1 MRDWIKTE
9 VHDNWFEIIFNR
21 PDKRN
26 AIQIGLLED
35 MAEAVGIA
43 ERTPNMRLIVLRGEG
58 KSFSA
63 GLDILAMGGNAEVM
77 GEDWTQR
84 PHETTRHWQAQVTR
98 LTESTLP
105 VLALIHGHCLGAGME
120 IALACDFRV
129 AAPNLKMSLEET
141 RVGIIP
147 DVGGTTRLTQ
157 LVGATRAKELILT
170 SRRIDAETADRWGI
184 LNDIVPHEEFEAT
197 AQKWADEISRCAP
210 LAVSAAKRT
219 IQGVLNETPG
229 LNLEAIEQ
237 APLFHTEDLQIAMGS
252 VLQRA
257 TPEWKW
263 R

>member
-1 MRDWIKTE
+1 MEDWIKTE
-9 VHDNWFEIIFNR
+9 VHENWFEIILNR

-35 MAEAVGIA
+35 LAKTVAQA

-77 GEDWTQR
+77 GEDWMQR
-84 PHETTRHWQAQVTR
+84 PHETTRHWQAQVNR
-98 LTESTLP
+98 LADSSLP

-120 IALACDFRV
+120 MALACDFRV

-157 LVGATRAKELILT
+157 LVGATRAKEMILT
-170 SRRIDAETADRWGI
+170 SRRINAETADRWGI
-184 LNDIVPHEEFEAT
+184 LNDIVPFEDFADV
-197 AQKWADEISRCAP
+197 AQKWANDVSRCAP
-210 LAVSAAKRT
+210 LAVSAAKRA
-219 IQGVLNETPG
+219 IQGVLDESAG

-237 APLFHTEDLQIAMGS
+237 APLFHTEDLQIAMSS
-252 VLQRA
+252 VMQRA
-257 TPEWKW
+257 APEWKW